1 VNGTAGYLC
10 STSASYGYA
19 THYSGNGHQGAWVK
33 FVEAP
38 DYEELIASITEPLES
53 GMYGDGLGQYKPTGD
68 TDLAAIRTAMESS
81 SSVKLNTL
89 NSYKALLDA
98 ATLNMPQSGQFFRVA
113 YDYGSA
119 GKLYMQS
126 TASTV
131 RGLQFA
137 AETGAASIWVYYG
150 GALYSYVAGQCLCEH
165 GDDRGL
171 QAVGGKT
178 TATFSAST
186 RAKGKYNIVCG
197 SYVHANSSNGSYYT
211 DHCSGN
217 NCEQHDLILEEVDAL
232 PITIAAIGYGT
243 LYTPVALSLP
253 EGVAAYAGTL
263 NDAQDEL
270 TLTEV
275 KTIPAN
281 TGVVLYRAEGSEET
295 NHVFEITTGVA
306 SVTSH
311 FVGSVATTAKSG
323 TPYTLQTYDYD
334 GDGTK
339 EGVAFKMYT
348 GTNPI
353 NGFKAY
359 VNLTGASTAESKAIR
374 IRFAGATTEI
384 ETSTLNPQ
392 PSTEVYDLQGRRVI
406 NPTKGIYIVN
416 GKKVVIK

>member
-1 VNGTAGYLC
+1 
-10 STSASYGYA
+10 
-19 THYSGNGHQGAWVK
+19 
-33 FVEAP
+33 
-38 DYEELIASITEPLES
+38 
-53 GMYGDGLGQYKPTGD
+53 
-68 TDLAAIRTAMESS
+68 MESS

-113 YDYGSA
+113 YDYGNA

-126 TASTV
+126 TASSV
-131 RGLQFA
+131 KGLQFA
-137 AETGAASIWVYYG
+137 VETGAASIWVYYD
-150 GALYSYVAGQCLCEH
+150 GALYSYAAGQCLRET
-165 GDDRGL
+165 GNDRGL

-217 NCEQHDLILEEVDAL
+217 SCAQHDLILEEVDAL

-253 EGVAAYAGTL
+253 EGVKAYAGTL

-275 KTIPAN
+275 EAIPAN

-295 NHVFEITTGVA
+295 NHELEITTGVA
-306 SVTSH
+306 AVASD

-323 TPYTLQTYDYD
+323 NPFTLQTHDYD

-348 GTNPI
+348 GTKPI

-359 VNLTGASTAESKAIR
+359 LNLTETSSAGAKAIR
-374 IRFAGATTEI
+374 IHFAGG
-384 ETSTLNPQ
+384 ETSIDMEATDNGQQ
-392 PSTEVYDLQGRRVI
+392 PTAIYDLLGRRVEKME
-406 NPTKGIYIVN
+406 KGIYIVN
-416 GKKVVIK
+416 GKKVIF